1 MGTAFRMSRLLL
13 VDDDEQFL
21 AALTLLLED
30 AELEV
35 VAWARNGAEAVGI
48 AAAFEPDLVV
58 MDVDMPVLDGL
69 EATRLIRDR
78 QPDVLVLLISGSD
91 FAERA
96 REFLDA
102 VEVGAVG
109 YVPKRRVRDELVEAI
124 DRALR
129 LVRV

>member
-1 MGTAFRMSRLLL
+1 MSRLLL

-30 AELEV
+30 AEFEV

-48 AAAFEPDLVV
+48 AAALEPHLVV
-58 MDVDMPVLDGL
+58 MDVDMPVMDGL

-91 FAERA
+91 FADRA

-102 VEVGAVG
+102 VDVGAVG

>member
-1 MGTAFRMSRLLL
+1 MSRLLL

-30 AELEV
+30 AEFEV
-35 VAWARNGAEAVGI
+35 VAWAKNGAEAVGI
-48 AAAFEPDLVV
+48 AAALEPDLVV
-58 MDVDMPVLDGL
+58 MDVDMPVLDGI

-78 QPDVLVLLISGSD
+78 QPEVPVLLISGSD

-102 VEVGAVG
+102 VGVGAVG

-129 LVRV
+129 LVQV

>member
-1 MGTAFRMSRLLL
+1 MSRLIL

-30 AELEV
+30 AEFEV

-48 AAAFEPDLVV
+48 AAALEPDLVV

-78 QPDVLVLLISGSD
+78 QPELPVLLISGSD
-91 FAERA
+91 FSERA

-102 VEVGAVG
+102 VGVGAVG

>member
-1 MGTAFRMSRLLL
+1 MSRLLL
-13 VDDDEQFL
+13 VDDDENFL
-21 AALTLLLED
+21 AAMTLLLED

-35 VAWARNGAEAVGI
+35 VAWAKNGAEAIGMC
-48 AAAFEPDLVV
+48 AAVEPDLVV

-69 EATRLIRDR
+69 EATRLIRDQR
-78 QPDVLVLLISGSD
+78 PDLPVLLTSGSD

-102 VEVGAVG
+102 VGVGAVG
-109 YVPKRRVRDELVEAI
+109 YVPKRQVRDELVGAV

-129 LVRV
+129 LVRT

>member
-1 MGTAFRMSRLLL
+1 MSRLLL
-13 VDDDEQFL
+13 VDDDDQFL

-30 AELEV
+30 AELEI

-48 AAAFEPDLVV
+48 AAALQPDLVV

-69 EATRLIRDR
+69 EATRLIRER
-78 QPDVLVLLISGSD
+78 QPEIPVLLISGSD

-102 VEVGAVG
+102 IGVGAVG

-124 DRALR
+124 DRTLR

>member
-1 MGTAFRMSRLLL
+1 MARLLL

-21 AALTLLLED
+21 AAMTLLLED
-30 AELEV
+30 AEFEV

-48 AAAFEPDLVV
+48 SAALEPDLLV

-78 QPDVLVLLISGSD
+78 QPGVLVLLISGSD
-91 FAERA
+91 FADRA

-102 VEVGAVG
+102 VDVGAVG